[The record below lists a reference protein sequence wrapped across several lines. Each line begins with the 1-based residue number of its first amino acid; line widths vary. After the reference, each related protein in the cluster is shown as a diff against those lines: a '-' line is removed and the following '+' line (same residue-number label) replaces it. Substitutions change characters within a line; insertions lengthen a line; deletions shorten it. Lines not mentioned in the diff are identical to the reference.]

1 MFLLCNLKSY
11 HKVWFIHVAPILHK
25 SGHTQHTLASSA
37 HFPLNFTPI
46 NSLLQNQRKW
56 RIMCYNWHMLPN
68 WMSLPPFKKHFWNA
82 GPCFLLLERMR
93 REWNIVT
100 KDFQCFKENVV
111 SSAHQVQQQ
120 EFAFT
125 ENTKNLDS
133 SFYLAAWGEDT
144 VPLHW

>member
-11 HKVWFIHVAPILHK
+11 HKVWIIHVAPILHK
-25 SGHTQHTLASSA
+25 SSLTQHTLASSA

-46 NSLLQNQRKW
+46 NSLLQNQSKLKNI
-56 RIMCYNWHMLPN
+56 IMYYNYICYPTE
-68 WMSLPPFKKHFWNA
+68 WNA

-93 REWNIVT
+93 RELWQRSSSV
-100 KDFQCFKENVV
+100 FKENVV

-133 SFYLAAWGEDT
+133 SLSLAAWGEGT